1 MWWTQSAS
9 SSWDIIHVSKDWR
22 MEGLCG
28 HRLQSG
34 EGRPGLEAVFR
45 GETCSWERPPVPAVQ
60 EVAVEMCIPIER
72 VVGVRCHPSFLLR
85 FSSVCR
91 TGDEERPTLVLLKDR
106 WDSPFHPAAHYPNTF
121 TNTTRSDSH
130 LSNYRPHVVHIQ
142 RHIVFPVQRHLGNG
156 DAEPV
161 RREGSFVFIV
171 PAPDDYG
178 RMRLEALNLNELTQN
193 ETDGLYRQDRMQ
205 HSGTEY

>member
-45 GETCSWERPPVPAVQ
+45 GETCSWESPPVPAVQ

-106 WDSPFHPAAHYPNTF
+106 WDSPFHPAAHYLNTF
-121 TNTTRSDSH
+121 KNTIWLSPLELSPARCSH
-130 LSNYRPHVVHIQ
+130 TASHSL
-142 RHIVFPVQRHLGNG
+142 
-156 DAEPV
+156 
-161 RREGSFVFIV
+161 
-171 PAPDDYG
+171 
-178 RMRLEALNLNELTQN
+178 
-193 ETDGLYRQDRMQ
+193 
-205 HSGTEY
+205 SGTEASGKRGCWTSPSRGQLRFHCSRSR